1 VTELVQTLVLSL
13 LVGGI
18 YALVA
23 SGLTLIFGVMRVINI
38 AHGAFLI
45 LGAFITYTVWDQ
57 LGLDPLV
64 GVLITTPVVF
74 ALGWLIY
81 RLLVRPIRHAPMS
94 STVLLTF
101 GLALVTEG
109 VMGEIWGND
118 STSIRPSY
126 VDQSFHLGSI
136 FLPKAQVYGG
146 LLAVVVLVALWL
158 ILTKTWLGR
167 AIRAAAANP
176 SSAELVG
183 IKVTSV
189 AAVVF
194 GLGLAAAGAGGA
206 ITGVLY
212 PFVPG
217 SHYLWIARLLA
228 IVVLGGLGSLEGAV
242 LSALVFGIAETV
254 TAVYIS
260 PAWATAVPYAIV
272 FAVLLIRPQGLL
284 GTRLRDDAVTA

>member
-13 LVGGI
+13 LVGGV

-45 LGAFITYTVWDQ
+45 LGGFITYTLWNQ

-64 GVLITTPVVF
+64 GVVITTPVVF
-74 ALGWLIY
+74 ALGWVIY

-109 VMGEIWGND
+109 VMGLIWGND

-126 VDQSFHLGSI
+126 VDTSFHVGSI

-146 LLAVVVLVALWL
+146 VLAVLVLVGLWL

-176 SSAELVG
+176 ASAELVG
-183 IKVTSV
+183 IKTTAV
-189 AAVVF
+189 AALVF

-217 SHYLWIARLLA
+217 SHYVWIARLLA
-228 IVVLGGLGSLEGAV
+228 IVVLGGLGSIEGAV

-254 TAVYIS
+254 TTVYIS
-260 PAWATAVPYAIV
+260 PAWSTAVPYAIV

>member
-1 VTELVQTLVLSL
+1 VTELLQTLVLSL

-38 AHGAFLI
+38 AHGAYLI
-45 LGAFITYTVWDQ
+45 LGAFITYTLWNQ

-74 ALGWLIY
+74 GLGWLIY
-81 RLLVRPIRHAPMS
+81 RLMVRPIRHAPMS

-109 VMGEIWGND
+109 VMGLIWGNN
-118 STSIRPSY
+118 STAIRPSY
-126 VDQSFHLGSI
+126 VDESFHVGAL

-146 LLAVVVLVALWL
+146 VLAVVVLGALWL

-176 SSAELVG
+176 ASAELVG

-189 AAVVF
+189 AALVF

-217 SHYLWIARLLA
+217 SHYVWIARLLA

-242 LSALVFGIAETV
+242 VSALIFGFAETV

-284 GTRLRDDAVTA
+284 GTRLRDDAVAA

>member
-1 VTELVQTLVLSL
+1 MTEAVQTLVLSL
-13 LVGGI
+13 LLGGV

-38 AHGAFLI
+38 AHGAYLI
-45 LGAFITYTVWDQ
+45 LGAFITYTLWNQ

-64 GVLITTPVVF
+64 GVLFTTPIVF
-74 ALGWLIY
+74 GIGWAIY
-81 RLLVRPIRHAPMS
+81 KLFVRPIRNAPMS

-109 VMGEIWGND
+109 LMGFVWGND
-118 STSIRPSY
+118 STAIRPSY
-126 VDQSFHLGSI
+126 VDQSFTIDNI

-146 LLAVVVLVALWL
+146 LVAIVVLLALWV

-167 AIRAAAANP
+167 AIRAAASNP
-176 SSAELVG
+176 ASAQLVG

-189 AAVVF
+189 AALVF
-194 GLGLAAAGAGGA
+194 GLGLAAAGAGGSIA
-206 ITGVLY
+206 GVLY

-217 SHYLWIARLLA
+217 SHYVWISRLLA

-242 LSALVFGIAETV
+242 LSALVFGLAETV

-260 PAWATAVPYAIV
+260 PSWATAVPYLIV

-284 GTRLRDDAVTA
+284 GTRLRDDAVAA

>member
-1 VTELVQTLVLSL
+1 VTELAQTVVLSL
-13 LVGGI
+13 LVGGV

-45 LGAFITYTVWDQ
+45 LGAFIAYTLWNQ
-57 LGLDPLV
+57 FGLDPLV
-64 GVLITTPVVF
+64 GVLVTAPVVF

-101 GLALVTEG
+101 GLALVVEG

-118 STSIRPSY
+118 STAIRPSY
-126 VDQSFHLGSI
+126 VDQSFHLGNV

-146 LLAVVVLVALWL
+146 LLAIVVLGALWL
-158 ILTKTWLGR
+158 ILTKSWLGR

-176 SSAELVG
+176 ASAELVG

-189 AAVVF
+189 SAVVF

-212 PFVPG
+212 SFLPG
-217 SHYLWIARLLA
+217 SHYVWIARLLA

-242 LSALVFGIAETV
+242 LSALVFGFAETV
-254 TAVYIS
+254 TAVYVS

-272 FAVLLIRPQGLL
+272 FFVLLIRPQGLL
-284 GTRLRDDAVTA
+284 GTRLRDDAVAT

>member
-1 VTELVQTLVLSL
+1 MTEFIQTLVLSL

-45 LGAFITYTVWDQ
+45 LGAFIAYTWWNQ

-64 GVLITTPVVF
+64 GVVITTPIVF
-74 ALGWLIY
+74 GLGWLIY

-109 VMGEIWGND
+109 VMGVIWGND
-118 STSIRPSY
+118 STSINPSY
-126 VDQSFHLGSI
+126 VDQSFHVGGV

-146 LLAVVVLVALWL
+146 ALAVVVLVVLWL

-176 SSAELVG
+176 ASAELVG

-212 PFVPG
+212 PFLPG

-228 IVVLGGLGSLEGAV
+228 IVVLGGLGSIEGAV
-242 LSALVFGIAETV
+242 ISAMIFGLAETV

-284 GTRLRDDAVTA
+284 GTRLRDDAVAT

>member
-1 VTELVQTLVLSL
+1 VTELVQTLALGL
-13 LVGGI
+13 LLGGV

-45 LGAFITYTVWDQ
+45 LGAFIASTLWSAV
-57 LGLDPLV
+57 GLDPLI
-64 GVLITTPVVF
+64 GVLVTTPIVF
-74 ALGWLIY
+74 GIGWVLY
-81 RLLVRPIRHAPMS
+81 HGLVRPIRNAPMS

-109 VMGEIWGND
+109 VMGFVWGNE
-118 STSIRPSY
+118 STSITPSY
-126 VDQSFHLGSI
+126 VNTSFHIGDV

-146 LLAVVVLVALWL
+146 IVAVVVLVVLWVV
-158 ILTKTWLGR
+158 LTKTWLGR
-167 AIRAAAANP
+167 AIRAAASNP
-176 SSAELVG
+176 ASAELVG

-189 AAVVF
+189 AALVF
-194 GLGLAAAGAGGA
+194 GIGLAAAGAGGA

-217 SHYLWIARLLA
+217 SHYIWIARLLA
-228 IVVLGGLGSLEGAV
+228 IVVLGGLGSLEGAA

-284 GTRLRDDAVTA
+284 GTKLRAGDTIP